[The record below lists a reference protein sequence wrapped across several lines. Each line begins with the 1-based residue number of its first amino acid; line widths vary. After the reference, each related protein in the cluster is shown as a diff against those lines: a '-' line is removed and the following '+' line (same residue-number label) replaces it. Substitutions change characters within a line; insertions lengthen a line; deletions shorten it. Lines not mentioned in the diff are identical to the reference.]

1 MKLSI
6 PEAALA
12 AVSGYA
18 VVFLGLILLMAV
30 VIITGKVMTAKKT
43 AAAPAAAAPA
53 AAAAPSHSPA
63 PAPAP
68 VKPQVKPAPGTGGEV
83 CLYNVSDRDAALL
96 MAIVADKM
104 GKPLN
109 ELRFKSMK
117 EVK

>member
-1 MKLSI
+1 MILSI

-30 VIITGKVMTAKKT
+30 VVVTGKVMTAKK
-43 AAAPAAAAPA
+43 AAPAPAPAAPAAPAPA
-53 AAAAPSHSPA
+53 AAAA
-63 PAPAP
+63 
-68 VKPQVKPAPGTGGEV
+68 KPQGKPAPGTGGEV
-83 CLYNVSDRDAALL
+83 CLHDVSDRDAALL
-96 MAIVADKM
+96 MAIVADQM

>member
-30 VIITGKVMTAKKT
+30 VVITGKVMTAKKT
-43 AAAPAAAAPA
+43 AAAPAPAAPA
-53 AAAAPSHSPA
+53 SPAAPA

-68 VKPQVKPAPGTGGEV
+68 VKPQAKPAPGTGGEV
-83 CLYNVSDRDAALL
+83 CLYDVSDRDAALL

>member
-30 VIITGKVMTAKKT
+30 VVITGKVMTAKKT
-43 AAAPAAAAPA
+43 AAAPVPAAAPA
-53 AAAAPSHSPA
+53 ASKPAPVPA
-63 PAPAP
+63 PA
-68 VKPQVKPAPGTGGEV
+68 KPQAKPAPGTGGEV
-83 CLYNVSDRDAALL
+83 KLYDVSDRDAALL

>member
-30 VIITGKVMTAKKT
+30 VVITGKVMTAKK
-43 AAAPAAAAPA
+43 AAAAPA
-53 AAAAPSHSPA
+53 PAAPASPAAPA

-68 VKPQVKPAPGTGGEV
+68 VKPQAKPAPGTGGEV
-83 CLYNVSDRDAALL
+83 CLYDVSDRDAALL